1 MAACSTLSSVAAAL
15 LSAPRLLTGA
25 AMAGAVNAAAP
36 ASAPAAA
43 IARTSLRILF
53 SPLVSAPL
61 FIFTQFPG
69 TSNGASTKIRLRLP
83 PEGER
88 RLGVSLRGQY
98 GTLSL
103 SHLPGGIAISF
114 RHGRDL
120 DLDGDVGVDGD
131 RGGGSLV
138 AGLPDI

>member
-69 TSNGASTKIRLRLP
+69 TINGGSTKIRLRLP
-83 PEGER
+83 TEGEQ
-88 RLGVSLRGQY
+88 RLGVGVRGP
-98 GTLSL
+98 T
-103 SHLPGGIAISF
+103 
-114 RHGRDL
+114 
-120 DLDGDVGVDGD
+120 
-131 RGGGSLV
+131 RGGDCPHVCQAASGFSSGM
-138 AGLPDI
+138 AATS